1 MNVSEA
7 KAGVAAADERELL
20 DRVLAEIGQVVGP
33 DVSEAR
39 RENPA
44 RGIMIAAPIALAL
57 WGALALAI
65 YNLWLPF
72 LNALHGGR

>member
-7 KAGVAAADERELL
+7 KVGV
-20 DRVLAEIGQVVGP
+20 AEIGQV

-57 WGALALAI
+57 WAALALAI

-72 LNALHGGR
+72 VNALRDVGGR